1 MVSFDK
7 DEGAQFP
14 SLKLRLTKDKR
25 IPVFIVNKLS
35 GPQFGEAT
43 LEFLYQNLN
52 PLQVIDLLDEGI
64 DRLSHFKGIK
74 NLMVIV
80 AGGDGTMGG
89 LVDPVYSYLGR
100 DVTLI
105 PMPLGTGNDLS
116 RALGWGPGISTTKD
130 VKYFLKYL
138 ESKPLPTL
146 MDRWLVK
153 ITSQKTGKVL
163 HEFKMLLYFGI
174 GLDAKFSYQFNL
186 IRKKFPYFFKTRA
199 GNKFFY
205 SQVGAFNLVAEKKQE
220 MNKILKLE
228 EVLPKD
234 TISQVQFP
242 HVSENLVFQNTSF
255 WGGGCFDMW
264 GSYDSS
270 ADDDKISVTSQDS
283 ARRHTVST
291 AKERNDRHL
300 ELLKNPKPQT
310 HSDKLLECMSF
321 KSLFH
326 MGQIQVGL
334 AKADRLC
341 QAK

>member
-1 MVSFDK
+1 MLN
-7 DEGAQFP
+7 
-14 SLKLRLTKDKR
+14 LKLRLDKDKR
-25 IPVFIVNKLS
+25 IPIFIVNKLS
-35 GPQFGEAT
+35 GPQFGESA

-52 PLQVIDLLDEGI
+52 PIQVIDLLDEGI
-64 DRLSHFKGIK
+64 ERLAHFRGIK

-89 LVDPVYSYLGR
+89 LVDPVYSYLGK

-138 ESKPLPTL
+138 ETKPLPTL

-153 ITSQKTGKVL
+153 VTSQKTGQVL

-220 MNKILKLE
+220 MNKTLKLE
-228 EVLPKD
+228 EVGASGSR
-234 TISQVQFP
+234 SQVVMAQ
-242 HVSENLVFQNTSF
+242 VSENIVFQNTSF

-283 ARRHTVST
+283 GRHHNLAS
-291 AKERNDRHL
+291 AKERLDRHQ

-321 KSLFH
+321 KTLFH

-334 AKADRLC
+334 AKADRLS
-341 QAK
+341 QSR